1 MLGIC
6 AGMQL
11 LGRFAG
17 GRIEHAAEPEIGELE
32 IDVVEPDG
40 LLRGLGERPRV
51 FQYHFDELTEL
62 PAGFRVL
69 ASTDR
74 CRVQAIA
81 SEERG
86 WWGTQFHPESYRS
99 ANPPVR
105 ASCARSSSWQPS
117 GAAASARR
125 AERVGGRPRESSTA
139 SSKRSM
145 PRSCGKPQAQ
155 SAAAAIART
164 PPMATAGTAPIS
176 AATVPDSNAPSS
188 FEPPMKTRSTAFTRP
203 RSSGGVSNG
212 PSVERMNTLIMS
224 AAARPARA
232 ASESR

>member
-1 MLGIC
+1 MLGAVSRHPVVQIDTEHPSAFGVGPARWRERLRRRLEASSGRRVEVVHYLDARELGDAHAVVLSGSSAPWSAHDPGALRRLGEVVGASGRPVLGIC

-32 IDVVEPDG
+32 LDVVEPDG

-62 PAGFRVL
+62 PTGFRVL

-99 ANPPVR
+99 ANP
-105 ASCARSSSWQPS
+105 AGARILRTFFEL
-117 GAAASARR
+117 A
-125 AERVGGRPRESSTA
+125 AER
-139 SSKRSM
+139 
-145 PRSCGKPQAQ
+145 
-155 SAAAAIART
+155 
-164 PPMATAGTAPIS
+164 
-176 AATVPDSNAPSS
+176 
-188 FEPPMKTRSTAFTRP
+188 
-203 RSSGGVSNG
+203 
-212 PSVERMNTLIMS
+212 
-224 AAARPARA
+224 
-232 ASESR
+232 